1 MPISRRLKRMKLQAQ
16 ALLVCASVGIGPSA
30 LADKPIQKKDTPAA
44 VQRTIDEQSKGVTV
58 RGLFTETEGGKTYYE
73 LELTVSGHSKD
84 LLIDPAGKIVSVEEE
99 IPLASVPQAARAT
112 LEKRGTILK
121 VESVTKDGVVSY
133 EAKVESAGKKSEV
146 AVTAEGV
153 VKK

>member
-1 MPISRRLKRMKLQAQ
+1 MKLTTE
-16 ALLVCASVGIGPSA
+16 ALIVSAALALSADA
-30 LADKPIQKKDTPAA
+30 LADKPIQKKDTPLA

-58 RGLFTETEGGKTYYE
+58 RGLSTETESGQTYYE
-73 LELTVSGHSKD
+73 LELTVNGHSKD

-99 IPLASVPQAARAT
+99 IPLASVPQAARGA
-112 LEKRGTILK
+112 LEKHGTILK

-133 EAKVESAGKKSEV
+133 EAKVENAGKKSEV